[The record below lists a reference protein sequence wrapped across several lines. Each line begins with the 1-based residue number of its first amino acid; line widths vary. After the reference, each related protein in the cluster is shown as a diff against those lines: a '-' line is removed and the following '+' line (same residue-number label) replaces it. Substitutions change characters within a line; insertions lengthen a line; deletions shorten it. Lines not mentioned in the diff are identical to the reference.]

1 MADARTLDVAQFR
14 RIARENGHKVDAVE
28 SRPIPGQLPRVARTD
43 SARAVLATLAEMGRA
58 AASEANDARNDARRL
73 RAAREIERAEY
84 RAESAA
90 RAAYADL
97 VAAHGTAYAEWAQNA
112 ARTLCARAATL
123 RSAKQFAEIDHSLR
137 VTAPHDGSGAPYAH
151 ALAITS
157 VAPADAHK
165 AILRMMREICESVL
179 GLARPV
185 AQAGAYVRPNVA
197 MTNGAHVGAPLT
209 SIRMEAR
216 IAPDCGE
223 SRKIADLADASDA
236 DRDLADMLRRRRVS
250 AIPAPMEDQ
259 AAESALRAAIESG
272 DKARILAARAA
283 YKTYR
288 EVNGLI

>member
-14 RIARENGHKVDAVE
+14 RIARENGHKEGSVE

-43 SARAVLATLAEMGRA
+43 SARTVLATLAEMGRA
-58 AASEANDARNDARRL
+58 AANDANEARNDTRNR

-97 VAAHGTAYAEWAQNA
+97 VAAHGAAYAEWAQNV
-112 ARTLCARAATL
+112 ARALCTRASTL
-123 RSAKQFAEIDHSLR
+123 RSAKQFAEVDHTLR
-137 VTAPHDGSGAPYAH
+137 VTAPHDGSSAPYAH

-157 VAPADAHK
+157 VAPADTHK
-165 AILRMMREICESVL
+165 AILRMMREICDAVSS
-179 GLARPV
+179 LARPI

-197 MTNGAHVGAPLT
+197 TTSGAHVGAPLT
-209 SIRMEAR
+209 SIRVETR

-236 DRDLADMLRRRRVS
+236 NRDLADMLRRRRAS
-250 AIPAPMEDQ
+250 AIPAPIEDQ

-283 YKTYR
+283 YKAYR
-288 EVNGLI
+288 EVNGLV